1 MTVARL
7 RPYSPRMDAELAQLE
22 QRVEQVLGLCQRL
35 AADNR
40 DLQTRVAM
48 LEGENRKL
56 ASKIAAA
63 SERIESL
70 MEQLPQ

>member
-1 MTVARL
+1 
-7 RPYSPRMDAELAQLE
+7 MDAELAQLE
-22 QRVEQVLGLCQRL
+22 QRVEQVLDHVRRL

-40 DLQTRVAM
+40 ELEARVAL

-56 ASKIAAA
+56 AAKVAAA
-63 SERIESL
+63 SQRLEAL

>member
-1 MTVARL
+1 
-7 RPYSPRMDAELAQLE
+7 MDAELAQLE
-22 QRVEQVLGLCQRL
+22 HKVEQVLANSQRL

-40 DLQTRVAM
+40 DLQTRLTM

-56 ASKIAAA
+56 AAKIAAA
-63 SERIESL
+63 AERLETL